1 MHISKFLEMVNDAD
15 PRRSEYRIVLI
26 DGEGKEVDSIS
37 DVSGVSYVTDLFLD
51 LKGVVA
57 GEKEIVDGIEDQES
71 LSDDDVSK
79 LANTIKTVVALPTDK
94 ELKKKQGGIAG
105 FGGDELI
112 KKVRAKRQEVISK
125 LDEI

>member
-15 PRRSEYRIVLI
+15 PRRSEYRIVLV

-37 DVSGVSYVTDLFLD
+37 DISGVSYVTDLFLD